1 MQDFKVIH
9 SKKRDFIVI
18 KSDDKKCRIVEA
30 HKFIYESI
38 NGPVPEGYEIHHIDF
53 NKYNNDI
60 SNLIALPREQH
71 KKYHACVNY
80 MTGIVKIY
88 KNMTQIPNSKKAKDE
103 RRYRELYNQG
113 FRPVKIY
120 KDRDYEHVIMR
131 DCVGND
137 FNLLKPFYV
146 VDVEGIKI
154 EKYSYAQLIE
164 MGYKFIKEVFDG
176 VTISYQFKSPFGN
189 KICFKECDLFSK

>member
-18 KSDDKKCRIVEA
+18 KGDDKKCRIVEM
-30 HKFIYESI
+30 HKFVYESV

-146 VDVEGIKI
+146 VDVEEIKVK
-154 EKYSYAQLIE
+154 KYSYAQLIE

-176 VTISYQFKSPFGN
+176 VAISYQFKSPFGN
-189 KICFKECDLFSK
+189 KICFKECDLFA

>member
-1 MQDFKVIH
+1 
-9 SKKRDFIVI
+9 
-18 KSDDKKCRIVEA
+18 
-30 HKFIYESI
+30 
-38 NGPVPEGYEIHHIDF
+38 
-53 NKYNNDI
+53 
-60 SNLIALPREQH
+60 
-71 KKYHACVNY
+71 

-146 VDVEGIKI
+146 VDVEEIKVK
-154 EKYSYAQLIE
+154 KYSYAQLIE

-176 VTISYQFKSPFGN
+176 VAISYQFKSPFGN
-189 KICFKECDLFSK
+189 KICFKECDLFA